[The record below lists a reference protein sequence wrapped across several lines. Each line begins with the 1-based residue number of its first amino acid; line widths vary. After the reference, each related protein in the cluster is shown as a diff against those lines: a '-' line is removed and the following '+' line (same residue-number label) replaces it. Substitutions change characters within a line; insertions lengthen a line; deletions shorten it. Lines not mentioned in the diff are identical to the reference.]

1 MVHVGKF
8 WNCWLVIWCSF
19 FLVGA
24 LEHGFYFS
32 IYWEFIIPTDELI
45 FFRWVIPPTSYGSCF
60 FLKPDNGWS
69 NSYLRVTSYHCQPC
83 LFISTHGVRKD
94 PKQIFKMVFQSFL
107 SFSLWF
113 SRWVFPFRRW
123 CSRATIPSA
132 VLKMLPI
139 VKERHWCERW
149 RCDVIQWFVGGFRIF
164 WMVLNHR
171 KWGFSIIES
180 SKLGKWLDA
189 GWVKIIFFHL
199 RLRS

>member
-1 MVHVGKF
+1 MF
-8 WNCWLVIWCSF
+8 I

-60 FLKPDNGWS
+60 FFKPDNGWS

-113 SRWVFPFRRW
+113 SRWVFPFRGDAHGPL
-123 CSRATIPSA
+123 S
-132 VLKMLPI
+132 LPQF
-139 VKERHWCERW
+139 W
-149 RCDVIQWFVGGFRIF
+149 RCCLSSRSGTGVKGEDVMWFSDLLEDFGYFGWF
-164 WMVLNHR
+164 WIIENGDSALLNHPN
-171 KWGFSIIES
+171 
-180 SKLGKWLDA
+180 LAND
-189 GWVKIIFFHL
+189 
-199 RLRS
+199 